1 MTGYCNPM
9 ARPSTIKL
17 DPELKGR
24 WQHLAEL
31 RRRSAHWMMRE
42 AIEQYVK
49 REDRRETFKE
59 EAMASWA
66 AYQETGRYVTGAE
79 VREWLSTWGT
89 DEEQPA
95 PKGHK

>member
-1 MTGYCNPM
+1 
-9 ARPSTIKL
+9 
-17 DPELKGR
+17 
-24 WQHLAEL
+24 
-31 RRRSAHWMMRE
+31 MMRE

>member
-1 MTGYCNPM
+1 M
-9 ARPSTIKL
+9 ARPTTNKL

-24 WQHLAEL
+24 WQHLE
-31 RRRSAHWMMRE
+31 RE
-42 AIEQYVK
+42 E
-49 REDRRETFKE
+49 RRETFKE

-66 AYQETGRYVTGAE
+66 AFQETGRHVTGAQ

-95 PKGHK
+95 PKVHK